1 MKEWIESSSDMVFG
15 SIVLF
20 FFLVFIFALGK
31 VIYTFKNARFTKAWS
46 PLVPIINGTVV
57 GDGGGG
63 STSWLTGTWQGR
75 RVRAIMSPDRNRY
88 SGESGSRYNEFGIE
102 LLDVPG
108 GQDWRIE
115 NSRVE
120 MAEPALRQ
128 QIGGFRHPPH
138 DPGVRNADGLVQP
151 GAENAFVQR
160 GRGIEMD
167 SDPRTLRGGAGAA
180 AAAREGERGSQSRL
194 MKEPPAPAS

>member
-1 MKEWIESSSDMVFG
+1 MKEWIEGSSDMALG
-15 SIVLF
+15 SVVLF
-20 FFLVFIFALGK
+20 FFLIFIFALGK

-46 PLVPIINGTVV
+46 PLVPIINGTVA

-75 RVRAIMSPDRNRY
+75 RVRAMMIPGRNRY
-88 SGESGSRYNEFGIE
+88 SGESGSRYNDFGIE

-108 GQDWRIE
+108 GQDWRID

-128 QIGGFRHPPH
+128 RLEASGIL
-138 DPGVRNADGLVQP
+138 LVIQAFGTP
-151 GAENAFVQR
+151 AVSYSRAQRILSYSEDAGSRWTPTPEHFEAELQLLLRLAKVNEE
-160 GRGIEMD
+160 INP
-167 SDPRTLRGGAGAA
+167 SPRT
-180 AAAREGERGSQSRL
+180 
-194 MKEPPAPAS
+194 PAS

>member
-15 SIVLF
+15 SVVLVI
-20 FFLVFIFALGK
+20 FLVFVFALGK

-75 RVRAIMSPDRNRY
+75 RVRAIMTPDRNRY
-88 SGESGSRYNEFGIE
+88 SGESGSRYNEFGVE

-108 GQDWRIE
+108 AQDWTVGEDQRIE
-115 NSRVE
+115 TKDPS
-120 MAEPALRQ
+120 LRQ
-128 QIGGFRHPPH
+128 RLEASGILLMIEAFGSPTVEYRHRQGTLSFSEDAGSRWTPIPE
-138 DPGVRNADGLVQP
+138 RFE
-151 GAENAFVQR
+151 AELEFL
-160 GRGIEMD
+160 
-167 SDPRTLRGGAGAA
+167 LRLASLNDEVNP
-180 AAAREGERGSQSRL
+180 ARQG
-194 MKEPPAPAS
+194 PAS